1 MKSITTL
8 PQFATITHDDIE
20 KALDE
25 LDGLEE
31 DALESHTSPVLREL
45 ERLIGAYSERFE
57 ELCTEEGE
65 VPEGV
70 LDFEPETPIQEA
82 AFEIFMDALHDSMQE
97 EDDD

>member
-8 PQFATITHDDIE
+8 PEFVEITHGDIE
-20 KALDE
+20 AALDE
-25 LDGLEE
+25 LDGMDEA
-31 DALESHTSPVLREL
+31 ALEAHTSPVLREL

-57 ELCTEEGE
+57 ELCTKEGE
-65 VPEGV
+65 VPDGV

-97 EDDD
+97 EDD